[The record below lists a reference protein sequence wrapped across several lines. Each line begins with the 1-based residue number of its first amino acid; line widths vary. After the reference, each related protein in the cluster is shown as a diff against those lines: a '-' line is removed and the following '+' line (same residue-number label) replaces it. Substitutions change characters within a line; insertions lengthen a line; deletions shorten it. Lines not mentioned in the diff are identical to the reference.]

1 MAVVTN
7 PILLIPAVA
16 GLLALTQTAGDAG
29 FSAESQF
36 TTDARAPISS
46 TLEASKAEN
55 SLPVMFRMEAPK
67 DIEMR
72 EATPLSCLQ
81 IQTIDEVELISEPTP
96 DADCE

>member
-29 FSAESQF
+29 FNAEKQF
-36 TTDARAPISS
+36 SSDARGQISS
-46 TLEASKAEN
+46 ALEASKSEN
-55 SLPVMFRMEAPK
+55 SVPVMFRMEAPK
-67 DIEMR
+67 DIETR
-72 EATPLSCLQ
+72 DATPLSCLQ

>member
-16 GLLALTQTAGDAG
+16 GLLALTQTVGDAG
-29 FSAESQF
+29 FSAENHFGADSRTQ
-36 TTDARAPISS
+36 ISS
-46 TLEASKAEN
+46 TIEPSKAEN
-55 SLPVMFRMEAPK
+55 SVPVMFRMEAPK
-67 DIEMR
+67 DVETR

-81 IQTIDEVELISEPTP
+81 IQAIDEIELISEPTP